1 MNQFVKM
8 FSVILEW
15 ENDKPDV
22 VLMQKGKGM
31 HDSFVIE
38 LIKAMQSKP
47 WLRMEKQPKG
57 KKAANQSSQPTQ
69 ADREPTEQEIAAVTA
84 LGFDSYMASHAL
96 RMCHFNTEQAIETM
110 LTNQDGLLK
119 FIEKEQLKKFK
130 IEQAEMEKAL
140 QMSMSG
146 ESTSSPQDQDTKPLT
161 TEEFDLKAKV
171 YLKKLISLLV
181 QVSDT
186 TLINRL

>member
-1 MNQFVKM
+1 
-8 FSVILEW
+8 
-15 ENDKPDV
+15 
-22 VLMQKGKGM
+22 
-31 HDSFVIE
+31 
-38 LIKAMQSKP
+38 
-47 WLRMEKQPKG
+47 
-57 KKAANQSSQPTQ
+57 
-69 ADREPTEQEIAAVTA
+69 
-84 LGFDSYMASHAL
+84 
-96 RMCHFNTEQAIETM
+96 
-110 LTNQDGLLK
+110 
-119 FIEKEQLKKFK
+119 
-130 IEQAEMEKAL
+130 MEKAL